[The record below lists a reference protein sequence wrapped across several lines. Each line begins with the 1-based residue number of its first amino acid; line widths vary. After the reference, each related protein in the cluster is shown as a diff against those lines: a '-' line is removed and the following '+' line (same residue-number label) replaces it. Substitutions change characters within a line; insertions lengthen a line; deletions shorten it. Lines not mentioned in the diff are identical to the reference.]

1 MSDLPTGFQGFTFSP
16 PPLSLN
22 GQNVAGGLN
31 FSASNAVSQVDQ
43 ASQAYSFINNLNSQ
57 VLGFAGN
64 TFAGVQSF
72 AEPSFSAI
80 INGLTGTAGNAV
92 SGLTAIGQGAVGAE
106 NTAAKNLCS
115 GFLGCLF

>member
-1 MSDLPTGFQGFTFSP
+1 MSELPTNFQGFTFNP

-64 TFAGVQSF
+64 TFSGVQSF
-72 AEPSFSAI
+72 AGPSFSSI

-92 SGLTAIGQGAVGAE
+92 SGLTSIGQGAVGAE
-106 NTAAKNLCS
+106 YKAASSMCS